1 MGVSDP
7 TMALG
12 RATLGQSSTPVYLPG
27 PVDIRGVDRCK
38 RLSLKSIRPTRALTF
53 KGGTWIAEWLFG
65 SMLAETPS
73 IIPGSSSMSA
83 GGPRAK
89 GFLLYVRLP
98 PPNMLT

>member
-38 RLSLKSIRPTRALTF
+38 RLSLKSISPTRDLTF
-53 KGGTWIAEWLFG
+53 MVRQHLKG
-65 SMLAETPS
+65 
-73 IIPGSSSMSA
+73 
-83 GGPRAK
+83 
-89 GFLLYVRLP
+89 
-98 PPNMLT
+98 PNNEKTCEKRKTNNKRKAVKVEIVISNT

>member
-38 RLSLKSIRPTRALTF
+38 RLSLKSIRPTRDLTYLTGNWISLVE
-53 KGGTWIAEWLFG
+53 KVGGN
-65 SMLAETPS
+65 SVYN
-73 IIPGSSSMSA
+73 PGFEFYV
-83 GGPRAK
+83 GRRAK
-89 GFLLYVRLP
+89 G
-98 PPNMLT
+98 

>member
-1 MGVSDP
+1 MLIATNVVTQIYCVS
-7 TMALG
+7 L
-12 RATLGQSSTPVYLPG
+12 QSFPLKG
-27 PVDIRGVDRCK
+27 F
-38 RLSLKSIRPTRALTF
+38 SLYNEEVKDKTQ
-53 KGGTWIAEWLFG
+53 GGTWIAEWLFG

-98 PPNMLT
+98 PPNMST